1 MRISTSWSQQQSIN
15 AMQNQQA
22 ALNKTQLQ
30 VSTGLKNLSPGDDP
44 VAGAKGLSL
53 QATLDQNTQY
63 IENINVAKTSNS
75 LEDST
80 QDSIVGVLQRARE
93 LAVQSLNGGAL
104 TDADKISIGQEIP
117 EILGNVLALANTATA
132 NGEYIFSGYKT
143 KTVPFKEDATTIP
156 KTYTYEGDAGQR
168 FVQVSRDLQVA
179 INDPGSD
186 VFQYTDSAGNSQ
198 NIFNTL
204 STFAQQLANP
214 DAVTDQSVLT
224 KVLNDLDGGLHQISD
239 IRAKAGA
246 RLNVL
251 DAQKAQNDQYTVSLK
266 SNLSDVQ
273 DVDYAEAIS
282 RMNQQQTVL
291 QAAQQSYTKVQKLS
305 LFDYL

>member
-1 MRISTSWSQQQSIN
+1 MRISTSWSQQLSVN

-22 ALNKTQLQ
+22 GLNKTQLQ
-30 VSTGLKNLSPGDDP
+30 ISTGLKNLTPADDP

-53 QATLDQNTQY
+53 QAIIDQNTQY
-63 IENINVAKTSNS
+63 QENINVAKNGNA

-80 QDSIVGVLQRARE
+80 LNSIVDILQKARE
-93 LAVQSLNGGAL
+93 LAVQSLNTGTL
-104 TDADKISIGQEIP
+104 TDADKKSIGQEVP
-117 EILGNVLALANTATA
+117 EILGNILALAGTTTA
-132 NGEYIFSGYKT
+132 NGEYIFSGYKS
-143 KTVPFKEDATTIP
+143 KTAPFKEDATTTP
-156 KTYTYEGDAGQR
+156 KTYTYEGDVGQR

-179 INDPGSD
+179 TNDPGSD
-186 VFQYTDSAGNSQ
+186 VFQYTDSAGNPQ

-204 STFAQQLANP
+204 STFAHQLANP
-214 DAVTDQSVLT
+214 NAATDQTVLT
-224 KVLNDLDGGLHQISD
+224 KVLNDLDGGLNQISD
-239 IRAKAGA
+239 IRAKTGA

-251 DAQKAQNDQYTVSLK
+251 DAQKAQNDQYTVELK

-282 RMNQQQTVL
+282 RMNQQQMVL
-291 QAAQQSYTKVQKLS
+291 QAAQQSYSKVQKLS

>member
-1 MRISTSWSQQQSIN
+1 MRISTSWSQQLNIN

-22 ALNKTQLQ
+22 GLNKTQLQ
-30 VSTGLKNLSPGDDP
+30 ISTGLKNLTPADDP
-44 VAGAKGLSL
+44 VAGAKGLNL
-53 QATLDQNTQY
+53 QAILDQNTQY
-63 IENINVAKTSNS
+63 QENINVAKNGNA

-80 QDSIVGVLQRARE
+80 LNSIVDILQKARE
-93 LAVQSLNGGAL
+93 LAVQSLNTGTL
-104 TDADKISIGQEIP
+104 TDADKKSIGQEVP
-117 EILGNVLALANTATA
+117 EILGNILALAGTTTA
-132 NGEYIFSGYKT
+132 NGEYIFSGYKS
-143 KTVPFKEDATTIP
+143 KTAPFKEDATTTP

-179 INDPGSD
+179 TNDPGSD
-186 VFQYTDSAGNSQ
+186 VFQYTDSAGNPQ

-214 DAVTDQSVLT
+214 NAATDQTVLT
-224 KVLNDLDGGLHQISD
+224 KVLNDLDGGLNQISD
-239 IRAKAGA
+239 TRAKTGA

-251 DAQKAQNDQYTVSLK
+251 DAQKAQHDQHSVELK

-282 RMNQQQTVL
+282 RMNQQQMVL
-291 QAAQQSYTKVQKLS
+291 QAAQQSYSKVQKLS